1 VQTLANDVSSL
12 RSTVE
17 VLIKQLKGS

>member
-1 VQTLANDVSSL
+1 VQTLANDVASL